1 MLHYE
6 KPHSKL
12 FKKETNRKQNCSYQ
26 NIQQKKKKEERRT
39 EMFIFNGFINNF
51 IEVYL
56 TLLYA
61 KN

>member
-1 MLHYE
+1 MKSLTVNF
-6 KPHSKL
+6 L
-12 FKKETNRKQNCSYQ
+12 KKKRTENKIVHTRIYNK
-26 NIQQKKKKEERRT
+26 KKKKEERRT